1 MVSYK
6 RTVRGSTRAVDA
18 FDELI
23 AGLRPG
29 LARAFAAA
37 YGRDRGEDALAE
49 ALAWAYE
56 HRSRLLAMENPGG
69 YLYRVGQS
77 RSRVRRDSGH
87 AFPAPA
93 VLGLPDVE
101 PGLPDALASLSDRQR
116 ACLAL
121 VVVDEWTYEEVAAL
135 LGIKRS
141 SVQSH
146 VERALHK
153 LRKGLG
159 VDQHADV

>member
-1 MVSYK
+1 M
-6 RTVRGSTRAVDA
+6 DA

-56 HRSRLLAMENPGG
+56 HRSRLLGMQNPGG

-77 RSRVRRDSGH
+77 RSRGRRDSRP
-87 AFPAPA
+87 AFPSPS

-121 VVVDEWTYEEVAAL
+121 VIVDEWTYEEVAEL

-159 VDQHADV
+159 VDEHADV

>member
-1 MVSYK
+1 MDV
-6 RTVRGSTRAVDA
+6 
-18 FDELI
+18 FDEMI

-29 LARAFAAA
+29 LARAFTAA
-37 YGRDRGEDALAE
+37 YGWDRGEDALAE

-56 HRSRLLAMENPGG
+56 HRPRLLRMENPGG

-77 RSRVRRDSGH
+77 RSRSRRNRDRT
-87 AFPAPA
+87 FPAPSA
-93 VLGLPDVE
+93 LGLPDVE
-101 PGLPDALASLSDRQR
+101 PGLPDALASLSERQR

-121 VVVDEWTYEEVAAL
+121 VIVDEWTYEEVAEL

>member
-1 MVSYK
+1 MVPYK
-6 RTVRGSTRAVDA
+6 PAVRRSTRAVDA

-56 HRSRLLAMENPGG
+56 HRFRLLGMENPGG

-77 RSRVRRDSGH
+77 RSRSRRDRH

-121 VVVDEWTYEEVAAL
+121 VIVDEWTYEEVAVL
-135 LGIKRS
+135 LGITRS

-146 VERALHK
+146 VERALQK
-153 LRKGLG
+153 LRKRLG
-159 VDQHADV
+159 VDQHVDV